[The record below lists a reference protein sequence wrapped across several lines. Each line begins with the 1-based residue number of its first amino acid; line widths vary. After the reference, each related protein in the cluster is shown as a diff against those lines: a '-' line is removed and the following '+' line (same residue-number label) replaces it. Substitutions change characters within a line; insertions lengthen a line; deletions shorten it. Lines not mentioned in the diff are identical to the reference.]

1 MAANVESM
9 FYVRETPW
17 HGLGTKV
24 QEAPTSK
31 DALILAGLDWSVVQE
46 PVYTGQNE
54 LVQGYKANVR
64 DSDRKVLGVVTDR
77 YKIVQNGE
85 AFSFTDTLLG
95 EGVRYE
101 TAGSLQG
108 GKSVW
113 LLAHLP
119 HEYIISGERISP
131 YLLFS
136 NTHDGS
142 GAVKVAITPI
152 RVVCC
157 NTLNL
162 ALQTAKRSWS
172 MNHTGNVKDKME
184 EAKNTLFL
192 ADRYMEELG
201 KEFENLRKITL
212 SDKKVMDYIEIL
224 LPIEDGATPQQ
235 FRNMKRLQEDMKMR
249 YFDAPD
255 LKDVGKN
262 AYRFINAVSDF
273 ATHADPLRRTKNYK
287 ENMFAKTVEGN
298 PLIDRAYQL
307 VLSVHKED
315 EMDRNRA
322 EGRFC
327 WKISAELKSFKFRMM
342 QMSKQEIYDHAY
354 EIDCMIR
361 IYEELVNISERL
373 ETEQLQNC
381 MEISSLLS
389 LVYEKWM
396 DTVSSQEHELEQAVE
411 NVMSDMKEK
420 IA

>member
-85 AFSFTDTLLG
+85 AFSFTDT
-95 EGVRYE
+95 
-101 TAGSLQG
+101 
-108 GKSVW
+108 
-113 LLAHLP
+113 
-119 HEYIISGERISP
+119 
-131 YLLFS
+131 LFS

-307 VLSVHKED
+307 VLS
-315 EMDRNRA
+315 A
-322 EGRFC
+322 
-327 WKISAELKSFKFRMM
+327 
-342 QMSKQEIYDHAY
+342 
-354 EIDCMIR
+354 
-361 IYEELVNISERL
+361 
-373 ETEQLQNC
+373 
-381 MEISSLLS
+381 
-389 LVYEKWM
+389 
-396 DTVSSQEHELEQAVE
+396 
-411 NVMSDMKEK
+411 
-420 IA
+420 